1 MKKFLKISFFLIL
14 IIAFAGIIYYKIN
27 ANNETTRTRQRGA
40 PLVKLEKPVRETVF
54 YKLQFN
60 GDVMAIQ
67 QANIFSKVSGNIEH
81 IYVDIGMSVRNGQLL
96 ALIDQTE
103 LNQKVQETSAIFF
116 NARTNY
122 ERTKQLLEQNL
133 LAKEDLD
140 NAEATMKIAQANYEN
155 AKTRLSYTRI
165 TAPFSGY
172 ITKRFLDVG
181 ALVSNTNT
189 ILFTLMDITS
199 VKIIVNVLE
208 KDISL
213 IPRVKKAIIVVDAF
227 PGKEFCG
234 TISRSSQAIEL
245 STRTMAVE
253 IDIPNQDIILKP
265 GMFATVTLVIEEH
278 PNALLVPTQA
288 ILKDN
293 NGTYVFTVDNNVAK
307 RIDIKIG
314 IEQSIMTEILSGIEG
329 TEDVITTGQQFV
341 RNGGPVLVQK

>member
-1 MKKFLKISFFLIL
+1 MKKFLKISLFLIL
-14 IIAFAGIIYYKIN
+14 LIAFAGIVYYKIN
-27 ANNETTRTRQRGA
+27 ANNEMTRTRQRGA
-40 PLVKLEKPVRETVF
+40 PLVKLEKPVRETVL

-60 GDVMAIQ
+60 GDVNAIQ

-81 IYVDIGMSVRNGQLL
+81 IYVDIGMSVRKDQLL

-116 NARTNY
+116 NARTIY
-122 ERTKQLLEQNL
+122 DRTKQLLEQNL

-172 ITKRFLDVG
+172 ITKRFLDAG

-189 ILFTLMDITS
+189 ILFMLMDITN

-213 IPRVKKAIIVVDAF
+213 IPRVKKAIIGVDAF
-227 PGKEFCG
+227 PGKEFYG
-234 TISRSSQAIEL
+234 LISRSSQAIEL
-245 STRTMAVE
+245 STRTMDVE
-253 IDIPNQDIILKP
+253 IDIPNQDHILKP
-265 GMFATVTLVIEEH
+265 GMFATVTLVIDEH
-278 PNALLVPTQA
+278 PDAVLVPTQA

-293 NGTYVFTVDNNVAK
+293 NGTYVFAVTNNTAK
-307 RIDIKIG
+307 RFDIKVG
-314 IEQSIMTEILSGIEG
+314 IEQSIMTEILTGIEG
-329 TEDVITTGQQFV
+329 TEDIITTGQQFV
-341 RNGGPVLVQK
+341 RDGGPVLVQK

>member
-1 MKKFLKISFFLIL
+1 MKKFLKISFLLVLLIAL
-14 IIAFAGIIYYKIN
+14 AGIVYYKII
-27 ANNETTRTRQRGA
+27 ANNEMARTGQRGA
-40 PLVKLEKPVRETVF
+40 PLVKLEKPVRETVL

-60 GDVMAIQ
+60 GDVNAIQ
-67 QANIFSKVSGNIEH
+67 QAYIFSKVSGNIER
-81 IYVDIGMSVRNGQLL
+81 IYVDIGRSVKKDQLL

-103 LNQKVQETSAIFF
+103 LDQKVQETSAIFN
-116 NARTNY
+116 NARTIY

-155 AKTRLSYTRI
+155 AKTRLSYSRI
-165 TAPFSGY
+165 TAPFAGY
-172 ITKRFLDVG
+172 ITKRFLDAG
-181 ALVSNTNT
+181 ALVSMNNTT
-189 ILFTLMDITS
+189 LFTLMDIDK
-199 VKIIVNVLE
+199 VKVTVNVLE

-213 IPRVKKAIIVVDAF
+213 IPKVKKAIIVVDAF
-227 PGKEFCG
+227 PGKEFYG
-234 TISRSSQAIEL
+234 VISRFSEAIDL

-253 IDIPNQDIILKP
+253 LDIPNNDHTLKP

-293 NGTYVFTVDNNVAK
+293 NGMYVFAAANNTAK
-307 RIDIKIG
+307 RYDIKIG
-314 IEQSIMTEILSGIEG
+314 IEQNTMTEILSGIEG

-341 RNGGPVLVQK
+341 RDGGPVLVQK